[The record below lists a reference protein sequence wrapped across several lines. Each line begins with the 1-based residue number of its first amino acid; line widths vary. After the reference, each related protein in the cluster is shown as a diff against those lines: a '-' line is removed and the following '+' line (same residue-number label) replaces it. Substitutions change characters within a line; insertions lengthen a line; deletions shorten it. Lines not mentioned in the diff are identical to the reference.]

1 MILAN
6 KKLILVI
13 LIMLLFIIGSFTG
26 FSQEKENTILRGLN
40 TSPGKKLDVDLK
52 YGGAIHI
59 SGWDKNQVSVATRF
73 ENGDIHQWNI
83 NLKETGEGVTLRSD
97 YLGEKHKIYG
107 PSSFDIQVPSKYNL
121 ELRTAGGGIFITGV
135 EGKITGKTMGGALKL
150 SHLKGFID
158 LKTMGGEIS
167 LTDSD
172 IDGKVTTMGGRVML
186 ENIVGDIDGSS
197 MGGNVIYKNVKT
209 ISGNSNNTGKE
220 VNIRTMGGAI
230 DVNDA
235 SHGAKVSTMGGDIH
249 IVSAREYVTAN
260 TLGGKIIVDSID
272 GWIEA
277 TTLGGDIRVTM
288 TGDPNKGKRDVTLT
302 SMGGDITLNVPAGL
316 SMDIDLKLSFTKN
329 CTKNCK
335 IISSMDIKQ
344 ETTDKWETD
353 KGTPRKT
360 ISGTAKTKDGKNK
373 IIIKTING
381 NIYIKEI

>member
-6 KKLILVI
+6 KKLVLVI
-13 LIMLLFIIGSFTG
+13 VIMMLFFIGFFNG
-26 FSQEKENTILRGLN
+26 FSQEKGNTVQKALN

-59 SGWDKNQVSVATRF
+59 SGWDKNQVSITARF
-73 ENGDIHQWNI
+73 ENGDINLWNI
-83 NLKETGEGVTLRSD
+83 DLKETGEGVSLRTD
-97 YLGEKHKIYG
+97 YSGEKHKIHG
-107 PSSFDIQVPSKYNL
+107 PSSFEIQVPSKYNL
-121 ELRTAGGGIFITGV
+121 ELRTAGGGISIAGV
-135 EGKITGKTMGGALKL
+135 EGKITGKTMGGELKL
-150 SHLKGFID
+150 SRLKGFID

-172 IDGKVTTMGGRVML
+172 IDGKVSTMGGRVML
-186 ENIVGDIDGSS
+186 ENVVGDIDGSS

-209 ISGNSNNTGKE
+209 RSGNSTGKE

-249 IVSAREYVTAN
+249 IASAREYVTAK
-260 TLGGKIIVDSID
+260 TMGGKIVVDSID

-277 TTLGGDIRVTM
+277 TTMGGDIRVTM

-316 SMDIDLKLSFTKN
+316 SMDIDLKLSFTEKYS
-329 CTKNCK
+329 KKCK
-335 IISSMDIKQ
+335 ITGSMNIKQ

-381 NIYIKEI
+381 NIDIKEI